1 VTEQTERIE
10 VRPRFSQAP
19 PRIPPLAASL
29 DQGPRGE
36 PGLTIA
42 DIFSQLA
49 VALTE
54 VDARLTAIEDRLGVG
69 RHE

>member
-1 VTEQTERIE
+1 
-10 VRPRFSQAP
+10 
-19 PRIPPLAASL
+19 LAASL